1 MATSAPLEVGPPK
14 REAPPPAYDKQS
26 VWRRHATTIVFL
38 VPAAFFMGVFIVY
51 PTVYT
56 VIRSLYDH
64 SGAHFIWLSNYKT
77 LFTTST
83 LLTAIKNNAVWVAV
97 APALVTAIGL
107 VFAVLTERV
116 RWSVAFKTAVF
127 MPMAISL
134 FAAGVIWHLMYL
146 QDPSQGAVNAAIGG
160 ITQVF
165 RPPGPL
171 SGAAASSRA
180 LQGTPQS
187 GFTLR
192 VPVHP
197 GSVARIGLTAIAPQD
212 VPKGATQAALPAP
225 ASGAVTGVVWRD
237 FKPGGGVPGK
247 VEQGELG
254 LPGVTLQLKG
264 ASGKVVASTTSGDNG
279 QFTFGGVSPGA
290 YRVSVSAATFRAPF
304 AGISWLGTKL
314 ITPSMII
321 AYTWIW
327 AGFAMV
333 IIGAGLA
340 AIPRDVLEAA
350 RTDGASEW
358 QVFRRVTMPLLAPV
372 LSVVFITMIIYVLK
386 IFDIILSIAPGSS
399 QAAANVVA
407 LAMWRTSFGGVNDF
421 GLGSAIA
428 VFLFILVIPVLLLNV
443 RRFRREV

>member
-1 MATSAPLEVGPPK
+1 MAVSAPIEGGPPA
-14 REAPPPAYDKQS
+14 REAPPPPPEQS
-26 VWRRHATTIVFL
+26 FWRRYRVALAFL
-38 VPAAFFMGVFIVY
+38 VPAAFFLIVFIIY
-51 PTVYT
+51 PTIYT
-56 VIRSLYDH
+56 IWRSLFDQ
-64 SGAHFIWLSNYKT
+64 SGAHFIGLSNYKT

-107 VFAVLTERV
+107 VFAVLTERI

-134 FAAGVIWHLMYL
+134 FAAGVIWHIMYL
-146 QDPSQGAVNAAIGG
+146 QDPSQGAVNAAIAGVV
-160 ITQVF
+160 QVF
-165 RPPGPL
+165 HPPGPL
-171 SGAAASSRA
+171 SGAAPSTNA
-180 LQGTPQS
+180 LVGSPST
-187 GFTLR
+187 GFTLKQ
-192 VPVHP
+192 PVRP
-197 GSVARIGLTAIAPQD
+197 GSVALLGLTAIPLSD
-212 VPKGATQAALPAP
+212 VPRDAVQAATPAATP
-225 ASGAVTGVVWRD
+225 GAIGGVVWRD
-237 FKPGGGVPGK
+237 FRPGGGISGK
-247 VEQGELG
+247 VQQGELG
-254 LPGVTLQLKG
+254 LPGVTIDLT
-264 ASGKVVASTTSGDNG
+264 SGGKLVSSTTSSANG
-279 QFTFGGVSPGA
+279 EFRFAGVSPGT
-290 YRVSVSAATFRAPF
+290 YRVGIGKATFTAPF

-350 RTDGASEW
+350 RTDGATEW
-358 QVFRRVTMPLLAPV
+358 QVFRRVTAPLLAPV

-386 IFDIILSIAPGSS
+386 VFDIILSIAPGSS

>member
-1 MATSAPLEVGPPK
+1 MAVSAPVEATPPQ
-14 REAPPPAYDKQS
+14 RGAPPQS
-26 VWRRHATTIVFL
+26 PHEGSFWRRYAVVLGFL
-38 VPAAFFMGVFIVY
+38 APAAFFFGLFLIY
-51 PTVYT
+51 PTIYT
-56 VIRSLYDH
+56 VIRSLFDQ
-64 SGAHFIWLSNYKT
+64 SGSHFIGLSNYKT

-97 APALVTAIGL
+97 APAAVTAIGL
-107 VFAVLTERV
+107 VFAVLTERI

-134 FAAGVIWHLMYL
+134 FAAGVIWHIMYI
-146 QDPSQGAVNAAIGG
+146 QDPSQGAVNAAIAGVKG
-160 ITQVF
+160 IF
-165 RPPGPL
+165 SPPGPL
-171 SGAAASSRA
+171 SGGAASTNA
-180 LQGTPQS
+180 LTGSTS
-187 GFTLR
+187 AGFTLR
-192 VPVHP
+192 QPLRP
-197 GSVARIGLTAIAPQD
+197 GGVAMLGLTAIAQQD
-212 VPKGATQAALPAP
+212 IPKNAVQAVVPAARAGAI
-225 ASGAVTGVVWRD
+225 SGVVWRD
-237 FKPGGGVPGK
+237 FRPGGGTPGK
-247 VEQGELG
+247 VDQGELG
-254 LPGVTLQLKG
+254 LPGVTLELK
-264 ASGKVVASTTSGDNG
+264 APSGNVVARTTSSANG
-279 QFTFGGVSPGA
+279 TFLFSGVSPGS
-290 YRVSVSAATFRAPF
+290 YRVGVGAATFALPF
-304 AGISWLGTKL
+304 SGVSWLGTQL
-314 ITPSMII
+314 ITPAMII
-321 AYTWIW
+321 AYVWIW

-358 QVFRRVTMPLLAPV
+358 QVFRRVTAPLLAPV

-407 LAMWRTSFGGVNDF
+407 LAMWRTAFGGVNNF

>member
-1 MATSAPLEVGPPK
+1 MAVSTPIEATPPQPGASPHPSQK
-14 REAPPPAYDKQS
+14 GS
-26 VWRRHATTIVFL
+26 FWRRYGVTLGFLAPAVFFFGVFL
-38 VPAAFFMGVFIVY
+38 IY

-56 VIRSLYDH
+56 VVRSLFDR
-64 SGAHFIWLSNYKT
+64 SGAHFVGLSNYKT

-83 LLTAIKNNAVWVAV
+83 LLTAIKNNAIWVAV

-107 VFAVLTERV
+107 VFAVLTERI

-134 FAAGVIWHLMYL
+134 FAAGVIWHIMYI
-146 QDPSQGAVNAAIGG
+146 QDPSQGAVNAALSG
-160 ITQVF
+160 IKDVF
-165 RPPGPL
+165 SPPGPL
-171 SGAAASSRA
+171 SGAAPSTNA
-180 LQGTPQS
+180 LSGSTAQ

-192 VPVHP
+192 QTLHP
-197 GSVARIGLTAIAPQD
+197 GAVAMLGLTAIPVTD
-212 VPKGATQAALPAP
+212 VPKNAVQAAAPAP
-225 ASGAVTGVVWRD
+225 AAHTVSGVVWRD
-237 FKPGGGVPGK
+237 FKPGGGVAGK
-247 VEQGELG
+247 IDRGELG
-254 LPGVTLQLKG
+254 LPGVTLELK
-264 ASGKVVASTTSGDNG
+264 APSGKVIARTTSNADGSFA
-279 QFTFGGVSPGA
+279 FTGVSPGS
-290 YRVSVSAATFRAPF
+290 YRVGVGAATFAAPF
-304 AGISWLGTKL
+304 AGVGWLGTQL
-314 ITPSMII
+314 ITPAMII
-321 AYTWIW
+321 AYVWIW

-358 QVFRRVTMPLLAPV
+358 QVFRRVTAPLLAPV

-407 LAMWRTSFGGVNDF
+407 LAMWRTSFGGINDF

-428 VFLFILVIPVLLLNV
+428 VFLFILVVPVLLLNV

>member
-1 MATSAPLEVGPPK
+1 MAVSAPVEATPPQGASPQGS
-14 REAPPPAYDKQS
+14 REGF
-26 VWRRHATTIVFL
+26 WRRYGVALGFLAPAAVFFGVFL
-38 VPAAFFMGVFIVY
+38 IY
-51 PTVYT
+51 PTIYT
-56 VIRSLYDH
+56 VVRSLFDQ
-64 SGAHFIWLSNYKT
+64 SGSHFVGLSNYKT

-83 LLTAIKNNAVWVAV
+83 LLTAIKNNAIWVAV
-97 APALVTAIGL
+97 APAAVTAIGL
-107 VFAVLTERV
+107 VFAVLTERI

-134 FAAGVIWHLMYL
+134 FAAGVIWHIMYI
-146 QDPSQGAVNAAIGG
+146 QDPSQGAVNAAVAGVKG
-160 ITQVF
+160 IF
-165 RPPGPL
+165 SPPGPL
-171 SGAAASSRA
+171 SGAAASTNA
-180 LQGTPQS
+180 LTGSTAA
-187 GFTLR
+187 GFTLHR
-192 VPVHP
+192 TLRP
-197 GSVARIGLTAIAPQD
+197 GGVGLLGLTAIAPQD
-212 VPKGATQAALPAP
+212 VPRSAVQAVVPAP
-225 ASGAVTGVVWRD
+225 VAGAISGVVWRD
-237 FKPGGGVPGK
+237 FKPGGGVAGK

-254 LPGVTLQLKG
+254 LPGVTVQLKTP
-264 ASGKVVASTTSGDNG
+264 AGKVVTTTQSNANGSFLFSGVSPG
-279 QFTFGGVSPGA
+279 SYRVGVGAATFAAPFGGVS
-290 YRVSVSAATFRAPF
+290 
-304 AGISWLGTKL
+304 WLGTRL
-314 ITPSMII
+314 ITPAMII
-321 AYTWIW
+321 AYIWIW

-358 QVFRRVTMPLLAPV
+358 QVFRRVTAPLLAPV

-407 LAMWRTSFGGVNDF
+407 LAMWRTSFGGVNNF